1 MTYTKKLEFGNFTLK
16 FGPNKVL
23 LDFFEEIV
31 EPSFESQKHQRR
43 IENKGEYFFL
53 NTSKVKISDI
63 KGDSHAAI
71 VGRIV
76 KNTKIKRE
84 QIFQDN
90 HIVLDKKEL
99 ETAPTSIF
107 VLLLENHRLLFCREL
122 PGAPS
127 IQNFEATCQKFLT
140 IEHKLLVEKIIKE
153 ATPENEKEPPRGTKK
168 KINERYPSPKL
179 RVTPLSDRQ
188 SLRDFL
194 NRFKKIDKVTIKLLP
209 TNQEEIDNDSFW
221 ADLGRRKEEMGST
234 TASIQFN
241 GGKDGLV
248 GNKVEDQISA
258 ASGMGNSQVQIR
270 GQDSEGDSI
279 KGNNE
284 DFSLS
289 IDLASLPENITE
301 AAKQMLGS
309 FLSLATLGLIKIPLP
324 ESSTIQKIQSFFIKK

>member
-1 MTYTKKLEFGNFTLK
+1 MSYTKKLEFGNFTLK
-16 FGPNKVL
+16 FGPDKVL

-31 EPSFESQKHQRR
+31 EPSFEAQKHLRK
-43 IENKGEYFFL
+43 IEGKGEYFFI
-53 NTSKVKISDI
+53 NTSKMKITDI
-63 KGDSHAAI
+63 NGKTHAAI

-76 KNTKIKRE
+76 KNTKLKRE

-107 VLLLENHRLLFCREL
+107 ILLIENHRLIFCREL

-127 IQNFEATCQKFLT
+127 IQNFESTCQRFLS
-140 IEHKLLVEKIIKE
+140 IEHKLLVEKLIE
-153 ATPENEKEPPRGTKK
+153 NATPDNEKEPPRGTKK
-168 KINERYPSPKL
+168 KINESYPSPKL

-188 SLRDFL
+188 SLSEFL

-234 TASIQFN
+234 TASVQFN
-241 GGKDGLV
+241 GGKDGLA
-248 GNKVEDQISA
+248 GDKVEDQVSA
-258 ASGMGNSQVQIR
+258 ASGMGNAQVQIR
-270 GQDSEGDSI
+270 GEDSQGDSI

-289 IDLASLPENITE
+289 IELDSLSKNIAD
-301 AAKQMLGS
+301 AAK
-309 FLSLATLGLIKIPLP
+309 
-324 ESSTIQKIQSFFIKK
+324 